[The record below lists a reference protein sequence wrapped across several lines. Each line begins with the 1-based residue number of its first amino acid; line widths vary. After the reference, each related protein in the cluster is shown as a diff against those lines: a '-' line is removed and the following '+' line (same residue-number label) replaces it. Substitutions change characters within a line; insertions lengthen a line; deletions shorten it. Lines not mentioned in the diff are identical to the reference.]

1 MSVSRLIYAALGCA
15 FMVLPHTV
23 NAQDKPNYQLG
34 MLPPGHIMLPDGDVQ
49 ANIFLM
55 SDAGGWGDEE
65 EKQAKALV
73 EKGAAVVGIDFPT
86 YMKALSADEG
96 DCVYMISDIEELAH
110 EIQREAKA
118 QTYRL
123 PILAG
128 VGEGGALALAM
139 IAQSPASTIGE
150 AIAVD
155 PLAGIPLENR
165 ILCTPA
171 TKEKAG
177 NRTIYG
183 LTDGDLPAPVTVLF
197 STAAKQEGR
206 DHATAL
212 QTKHPDIDIQDV
224 TGQAND
230 ELLQALSDR
239 VDAAGATDQPLGL
252 PLTILDAK
260 PSMDTMAVIYSG
272 DGGWRDIDKEMGGY
286 LQKQGIPVVGVDSL
300 RYFWSERKPQEAT
313 DDLARIIE
321 TYRHQWGVHHVLLV
335 GYSFGADILPAL
347 YDLLP
352 EKDKERVALMSLMA
366 LSHQADYKVSVEGWL
381 GIQGEGSAGDP
392 VDYIKKMDASMVQCI
407 YGKDDDENACPALEG
422 SGANVVAL
430 EGGHHFD
437 GDYEALAQRVLT
449 LLKTRL
455 GK

>member
-1 MSVSRLIYAALGCA
+1 MTLSHFMYAALGCA
-15 FMVLPHTV
+15 MLVLPQTV
-23 NAQDKPNYQLG
+23 KAQDAPNYQLG

-49 ANIFLM
+49 ANVFLI
-55 SDAGGWGDEE
+55 SDANGWGDQE

-73 EKGAAVVGIDFPT
+73 EKGAAVVGIDFPA
-86 YMKALSADEG
+86 YIKALSADDG

-118 QTYRL
+118 TTYRL

-139 IAQSPASTIGE
+139 IAQSPAATIGE

-155 PLAGIPLENR
+155 PLAGIPFDK

-171 TKEKAG
+171 TKQKSG

-183 LTDGDLPAPVTVLF
+183 LTDGELPAPVTVLF
-197 STAAKQEGR
+197 SPAAKQEGR
-206 DHATAL
+206 DHAAAI
-212 QTKHPDIDIQDV
+212 QAKHSDVDIRDV

-239 VDAAGATDQPLGL
+239 VDAAGDADQPLGL
-252 PLTILDAK
+252 PLTILETK
-260 PSMDTMAVIYSG
+260 PTMDTMAVVYSG
-272 DGGWRDIDKEMGGY
+272 DGGWRDIDKEIGGY

-321 TYRHQWGVHHVLLV
+321 TYRHEWGTHNVLLI
-335 GYSFGADILPAL
+335 GYSFGADILPAI

-352 EKDKERVALMSLMA
+352 EKDKKRVALMSLMA
-366 LSHQADYKVSVEGWL
+366 LSHKADYKVSVEGWL

-407 YGKDDDENACPALEG
+407 YGKDDDENACPALQG
-422 SGANVVAL
+422 SGADVVGL
-430 EGGHHFD
+430 DGGHHFD
-437 GDYEALAQRVLT
+437 GDYESLAQRILS
-449 LLKTRL
+449 LLKTRI

>member
-1 MSVSRLIYAALGCA
+1 MTLSHFISAALGCTLL
-15 FMVLPHTV
+15 VLPHMA
-23 NAQDKPNYQLG
+23 NAQETPNYQLG
-34 MLPPGHIMLPDGDVQ
+34 MLPPGHIMLPDGEVK
-49 ANIFLM
+49 ANVFLI
-55 SDAGGWGDEE
+55 SDAGGWDDQEQ
-65 EKQAKALV
+65 KQAEALV
-73 EKGAAVVGIDFPT
+73 EKGAAVVGIDFPA
-86 YMKALSADEG
+86 YIKALAADDG

-110 EIQREAKA
+110 EVQREAKA
-118 QTYRL
+118 TTYRP
-123 PILAG
+123 PILGG

-139 IAQSPASTIGE
+139 IAQSPAATIGE

-155 PLAGIPLENR
+155 PLAGIPLQK

-171 TKEKAG
+171 SKQTSG

-197 STAAKQEGR
+197 SPAATQDGR
-206 DHATAL
+206 NHAAAL
-212 QTKHPDIDIQDV
+212 QSKHSDIDVQDV

-239 VDAAGATDQPLGL
+239 VDAAGDTDQPLGL

-260 PSMDTMAVIYSG
+260 PTMDTMAVIYSG

-335 GYSFGADILPAL
+335 GYSFGADILPAI

-352 EKDKERVALMSLMA
+352 EKDKNRVPMMSLMA

-407 YGKDDDENACPALEG
+407 YGKDDDENACPALE
-422 SGANVVAL
+422 SLGANVIAL

-437 GDYEALAQRVLT
+437 GDYEGLAQRILT
-449 LLKTRL
+449 MLKTRM